1 MLAGPPRVGE
11 ALDPVHG
18 GHGLFLVGPCVG
30 QEGGVDRSILN
41 YCERVWEVSPV
52 VKPDYYKKESSRTR
66 SRSFPHLSYPSHSDE
81 SVGLGI

>member
-1 MLAGPPRVGE
+1 M
-11 ALDPVHG
+11 
-18 GHGLFLVGPCVG
+18 G
-30 QEGGVDRSILN
+30 QEDRSILN
-41 YCERVWEVSPV
+41 YCERVWGVSPV